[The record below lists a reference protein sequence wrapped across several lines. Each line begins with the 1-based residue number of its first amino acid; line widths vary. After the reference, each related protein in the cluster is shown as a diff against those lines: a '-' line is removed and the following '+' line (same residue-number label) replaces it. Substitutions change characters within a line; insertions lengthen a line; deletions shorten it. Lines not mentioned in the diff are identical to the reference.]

1 MTTSPSP
8 LEELLAQC
16 PEPIFVAS
24 AEGAIL
30 RASGSFERLLGEGA
44 RVGTRLKDIVHS
56 SDWGAFEASV
66 ARLRDG
72 QEPVPV
78 RCRLRD
84 AEGAYLGFLV
94 ALRRAPDSGNIYGSL
109 RPDERRTKLRT
120 QVQLLQTIL
129 DNVPIIVW
137 ALDTQGVYTY
147 HDGKEAEH
155 LGLQPGQV
163 IGQSAFDV
171 HPDLAESGASVKRAL
186 AGETQ
191 HHIDQIN
198 GAWWETW
205 EMPVHD
211 EQGEVTAV
219 VGVTLNVSGAKRAEE
234 ELRAKLEL
242 IERQQRVIRAL
253 STPIIQVWDNVLTL
267 PMVGVI
273 DSARASE
280 IMQSLLNEVVRTRA
294 RYAILDMTGVDAI
307 DTATASHL
315 LSLIRAIQ
323 LLGAEGIVTGLQPSI
338 AQTIVGL
345 GVDLSGIL
353 TLATLREGLKLCMR
367 RMSGG
372 G

>member
-8 LEELLAQC
+8 FEELLAYC

-30 RASGSFERLLGEGA
+30 RASGPLERVLGDGA
-44 RVGTRLKDIVHS
+44 RAGTRLMDVVHPQ
-56 SDWGAFEASV
+56 DWGAFEA
-66 ARLRDG
+66 ALAKLRDG
-72 QEPVPV
+72 QDVAPV
-78 RCRLRD
+78 RCRVRD
-84 AEGAYLGFLV
+84 AGGSHVGYAV
-94 ALRRAPDSGNIYGSL
+94 ALRRAPESGNVIGSL

-129 DNVPIIVW
+129 ESVPIVVW
-137 ALDTQGVYTY
+137 AVDTEGVFTY
-147 HDGKEAEH
+147 HDGKAAE
-155 LGLQPGQV
+155 LQGVTAGQL
-163 IGQSAFDV
+163 IGHNIFHSYGDT
-171 HPDLAESGASVKRAL
+171 DESLKHVRGAL

-191 HHIDQIN
+191 HHTNNIR
-198 GAWWETW
+198 GTWWESW
-205 EMPVHD
+205 EMPVRD
-211 EQGEVTAV
+211 EQGEVSAV
-219 VGVTLNVSGAKRAEE
+219 VGVSLNISGAKKAEE
-234 ELRAKLEL
+234 ELRAKLDL

-323 LLGAEGIVTGLQPSI
+323 LLGAMGIVTGLQPSI

-367 RMSGG
+367 QMNAR
-372 G
+372 